1 MILAYRLVE
10 NNGDSISVPQLVFAK
25 LPEIEDDWLRVALYV
40 IQTGDTD
47 PMRIAGAL
55 RLKSAERAQTALVF
69 WKGAGLLETAA
80 DAPAPGNIDAV
91 PAARAHLTTAEVA
104 RAYEEDPAIAGL
116 VQECQA
122 IMGGV
127 ISQADTNIFVSMY
140 LTDGMP
146 VDMILLGTA
155 HFVSIG
161 KRSARYIER
170 ALLGWQREGIDSGE
184 AAERY
189 LRMLDERNMHEAETA
204 RLFSLPDAKFTRAES
219 RCIAEWYE
227 VYGYGADMIV
237 EAIAYAGEKKTV
249 KYVNGILRAWY
260 TKGYK
265 DVRDVMNESAA
276 SAGNIRAVEPAAK
289 HNILGGGI
297 RRAPTVPK
305 TPPKGDSK

>member
-1 MILAYRLVE
+1 MAYRLVE
-10 NNGDSISVPQLVFAK
+10 NNGDSIRVPQLVFAK

-55 RLKSAERAQTALVF
+55 RLKSADRAQTALVF
-69 WKGAGLLETAA
+69 WKGAGLLESADDTAA
-80 DAPAPGNIDAV
+80 PGSIDAAPAP
-91 PAARAHLTTAEVA
+91 RAHLTTAEVTHA
-104 RAYEEDPAIAGL
+104 AAQDPAIAGL

-127 ISQADTNIFVSMY
+127 ISQSDTNIFVSMY

-155 HFVSIG
+155 HFVSLG

-189 LRMLDERNMHEAETA
+189 LRMLNERSLHEAEA
-204 RLFSLPDAKFTRAES
+204 AKLFALPDAKFTRAES

-227 VYGYGADMIV
+227 VYGYGADMII

-260 TKGYK
+260 TKGYR
-265 DVRDVMNESAA
+265 DVRDVMSESAVTG
-276 SAGNIRAVEPAAK
+276 GNVRAAEPTVK
-289 HNILGGGI
+289 HNILGGGL
-297 RRAPTVPK
+297 RRAPRVPK
-305 TPPKGDSK
+305 PHQEGDSK